1 VQATISAALG
11 ASENST
17 EALLGAM
24 FELFRASR
32 RFTDTTALALPHYS
46 VLRLLHLRHTD
57 ARLTEIA
64 DALGYDMSV
73 LSRHITIMIDQGLI
87 TRLPDPNDGRAWQL
101 HLTET
106 GEARLH
112 AAAERWLGAMHGWLQ
127 EFSDADQRLCTSL
140 IGALSQGITSMAPQT
155 RLDN

>member
-17 EALLGAM
+17 EALLGAV

-32 RFTDTTALALPHYS
+32 RFSDTTALALPHYS

-87 TRLPDPNDGRAWQL
+87 TRLPDPNDGRAWLL
-101 HLTET
+101 HLTEA
-106 GEARLH
+106 GETRLH
-112 AAAERWLGAMHGWLQ
+112 VAAERWLVEMRRWLK
-127 EFSDADQRLCTSL
+127 EFSDADQQLCARL
-140 IGALSQGITSMAPQT
+140 INALSHGITSTAPQT
-155 RLDN
+155 RPDN